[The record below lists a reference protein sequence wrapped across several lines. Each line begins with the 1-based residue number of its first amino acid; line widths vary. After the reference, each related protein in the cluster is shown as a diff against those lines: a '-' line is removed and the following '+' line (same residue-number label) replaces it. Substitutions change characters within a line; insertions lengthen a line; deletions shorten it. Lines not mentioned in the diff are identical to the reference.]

1 MEQNEKERAAPSAYC
16 DFCLGD
22 AVSNK
27 KSGQP
32 EELLSCSDCGRSGK
46 LIYNILDK
54 TLYACKFISKQINL
68 LINIFIFLL
77 SRSSYMF
84 TVY

>member
-32 EELLSCSDCGRSGK
+32 EELLSCSDCGRSGNK
-46 LIYNILDK
+46 RVDM
-54 TLYACKFISKQINL
+54 
-68 LINIFIFLL
+68 IFKNYFAFTIFLIIG
-77 SRSSYMF
+77 
-84 TVY
+84 VDCH

>member
-1 MEQNEKERAAPSAYC
+1 MEQNEKERAVPSPYC

-32 EELLSCSDCGRSGK
+32 EELLSCSDCGRSG
-46 LIYNILDK
+46 
-54 TLYACKFISKQINL
+54 
-68 LINIFIFLL
+68 
-77 SRSSYMF
+77 
-84 TVY
+84 

>member
-1 MEQNEKERAAPSAYC
+1 MEQNEKERAPPSAYC

-46 LIYNILDK
+46 L
-54 TLYACKFISKQINL
+54 NL
-68 LINIFIFLL
+68 
-77 SRSSYMF
+77 
-84 TVY
+84 